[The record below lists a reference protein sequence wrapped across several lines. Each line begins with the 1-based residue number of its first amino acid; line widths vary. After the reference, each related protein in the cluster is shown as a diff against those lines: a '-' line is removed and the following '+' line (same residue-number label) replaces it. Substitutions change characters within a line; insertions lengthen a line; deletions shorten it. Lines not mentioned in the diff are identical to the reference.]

1 MRKSDRSQINE
12 INVVPYVDVMLVLLV
27 VFMVTAP
34 LLVQGIK
41 IDLPETTSSVL
52 EESELEE
59 LTLTIDKK
67 GQFFIEFES
76 YKNKSFSIDTLKPVL
91 EDIFKINNNL
101 NVYIRGDK
109 DVEYDN
115 VLKLLAVIQ
124 NLDPISIN
132 LISDPINN
140 DYLNSRIFL
149 LFLFACIFIQLL
161 FQH

>member
-41 IDLPETTSSVL
+41 IDLPETTASVL

-76 YKNKSFSIDTLKPVL
+76 YENKSFSIDTLKPVL

-132 LISDPINN
+132 LISDPVKN
-140 DYLNSRIFL
+140 D
-149 LFLFACIFIQLL
+149 
-161 FQH
+161 

>member
-41 IDLPETTSSVL
+41 IDLPETTASVL

-76 YKNKSFSIDTLKPVL
+76 YKNKPFSIDTLKPVL

-140 DYLNSRIFL
+140 D
-149 LFLFACIFIQLL
+149 
-161 FQH
+161 

>member
-41 IDLPETTSSVL
+41 IDLPETTASVL

-59 LTLTIDKK
+59 LTLTIDNK

-76 YKNKSFSIDTLKPVL
+76 YKNESFSIDTLKPVL

-132 LISDPINN
+132 LISDPIKN
-140 DYLNSRIFL
+140 D
-149 LFLFACIFIQLL
+149 
-161 FQH
+161 

>member
-41 IDLPETTSSVL
+41 IDLPETTASVL

-76 YKNKSFSIDTLKPVL
+76 YENKSFSIDTLKPVL

-101 NVYIRGDK
+101 NVYIRRDK

-132 LISDPINN
+132 LISDPIKN
-140 DYLNSRIFL
+140 D
-149 LFLFACIFIQLL
+149 
-161 FQH
+161 

>member
-41 IDLPETTSSVL
+41 IDLPETTASVL
-52 EESELEE
+52 KESELEE

-76 YKNKSFSIDTLKPVL
+76 YENKSFSIDTLKPVL

-140 DYLNSRIFL
+140 D
-149 LFLFACIFIQLL
+149 
-161 FQH
+161 

>member
-1 MRKSDRSQINE
+1 MYKRQ
-12 INVVPYVDVMLVLLV
+12 
-27 VFMVTAP
+27 P

-41 IDLPETTSSVL
+41 IDLPETTASVL

-59 LTLTIDKK
+59 LTLTIDEK

-76 YKNKSFSIDTLKPVL
+76 YENKSFSIDTLKPVL

-140 DYLNSRIFL
+140 D
-149 LFLFACIFIQLL
+149 
-161 FQH
+161 

>member
-27 VFMVTAP
+27 VFMVSAP

-41 IDLPETTSSVL
+41 IDLPETTASVL

-124 NLDPISIN
+124 DLDPISVSYTHLTLPTN
-132 LISDPINN
+132 
-140 DYLNSRIFL
+140 
-149 LFLFACIFIQLL
+149 
-161 FQH
+161 

>member
-1 MRKSDRSQINE
+1 MRKSNRSQINE

-41 IDLPETTSSVL
+41 IDLPETTASVL

-59 LTLTIDKK
+59 LTLTINKK

-91 EDIFKINNNL
+91 EDIFKINNNM
-101 NVYIRGDK
+101 NVYGHPNALSNNNTENYMYGGSAPSGERHQPSPPRNTYGSPGT
-109 DVEYDN
+109 
-115 VLKLLAVIQ
+115 AVV
-124 NLDPISIN
+124 
-132 LISDPINN
+132 
-140 DYLNSRIFL
+140 Y
-149 LFLFACIFIQLL
+149 
-161 FQH
+161 

>member
-27 VFMVTAP
+27 VFMITAP

-41 IDLPETTSSVL
+41 IDLPETTASVL

-76 YKNKSFSIDTLKPVL
+76 YKNESFSIDTLKPVL

-132 LISDPINN
+132 LISDPIKN
-140 DYLNSRIFL
+140 D
-149 LFLFACIFIQLL
+149 
-161 FQH
+161 

>member
-41 IDLPETTSSVL
+41 IDLPETTASVL
-52 EESELEE
+52 QESELEE

-76 YKNKSFSIDTLKPVL
+76 YKNKSSSISTLKPVL

-140 DYLNSRIFL
+140 D
-149 LFLFACIFIQLL
+149 
-161 FQH
+161 

>member
-41 IDLPETTSSVL
+41 IDLPETTASVL
-52 EESELEE
+52 DESELEE
-59 LTLTIDKK
+59 LTLTIDNK

-76 YKNKSFSIDTLKPVL
+76 YKNQSFSIDTLKPVL

-132 LISDPINN
+132 LISDPIKN
-140 DYLNSRIFL
+140 D
-149 LFLFACIFIQLL
+149 
-161 FQH
+161 

>member
-1 MRKSDRSQINE
+1 MSLRRKKRRNALAE
-12 INVVPYVDVMLVLLV
+12 INVVPYIDVMLVLLV
-27 VFMVTAP
+27 VVMVTAP

-41 IDLPETTSSVL
+41 IDLPETTESVL

-76 YKNKSFSIDTLKPVL
+76 YKNESFSIDTLKPVL

-124 NLDPISIN
+124 TLDPISIN

-140 DYLNSRIFL
+140 D
-149 LFLFACIFIQLL
+149 
-161 FQH
+161 

>member
-41 IDLPETTSSVL
+41 IDLPETTASVL

-76 YKNKSFSIDTLKPVL
+76 YKNKSFSIDTLKPAL

-124 NLDPISIN
+124 NLDPTSIN

-140 DYLNSRIFL
+140 D
-149 LFLFACIFIQLL
+149 
-161 FQH
+161 

>member
-41 IDLPETTSSVL
+41 IDLPETTASVL

-76 YKNKSFSIDTLKPVL
+76 YKNESFSIDTLKPVL
-91 EDIFKINNNL
+91 EDIFMINNNL

-132 LISDPINN
+132 LISDPVDN
-140 DYLNSRIFL
+140 D
-149 LFLFACIFIQLL
+149 
-161 FQH
+161 

>member
-41 IDLPETTSSVL
+41 IDLPETTASVL

-67 GQFFIEFES
+67 GQFFIEL
-76 YKNKSFSIDTLKPVL
+76 NLI
-91 EDIFKINNNL
+91 KINHF
-101 NVYIRGDK
+101 
-109 DVEYDN
+109 
-115 VLKLLAVIQ
+115 
-124 NLDPISIN
+124 P
-132 LISDPINN
+132 LI
-140 DYLNSRIFL
+140 L
-149 LFLFACIFIQLL
+149 
-161 FQH
+161 

>member
-41 IDLPETTSSVL
+41 IDLPETTASVL

-76 YKNKSFSIDTLKPVL
+76 YKNKSFSIDTLKPAL
-91 EDIFKINNNL
+91 EEIFKINNNL

-124 NLDPISIN
+124 DLDPISIN
-132 LISDPINN
+132 LISDPIKN
-140 DYLNSRIFL
+140 D
-149 LFLFACIFIQLL
+149 
-161 FQH
+161 

>member
-41 IDLPETTSSVL
+41 IDLPETTASVL

-76 YKNKSFSIDTLKPVL
+76 YENKSFSIDTLKPVL

-132 LISDPINN
+132 LISDPIKN
-140 DYLNSRIFL
+140 D
-149 LFLFACIFIQLL
+149 
-161 FQH
+161 

>member
-41 IDLPETTSSVL
+41 IDLPETTASVL

-76 YKNKSFSIDTLKPVL
+76 YKNKSFSIDTLKPV
-91 EDIFKINNNL
+91 
-101 NVYIRGDK
+101 
-109 DVEYDN
+109 
-115 VLKLLAVIQ
+115 
-124 NLDPISIN
+124 
-132 LISDPINN
+132 
-140 DYLNSRIFL
+140 
-149 LFLFACIFIQLL
+149 FIQLL
-161 FQH
+161 FQY

>member
-41 IDLPETTSSVL
+41 IDLPETTASVL

-76 YKNKSFSIDTLKPVL
+76 YKNESFSIDTLKPVL

-109 DVEYDN
+109 DVEYAN
-115 VLKLLAVIQ
+115 VLQLLAVIQ

-132 LISDPINN
+132 LISDPIKN
-140 DYLNSRIFL
+140 D
-149 LFLFACIFIQLL
+149 
-161 FQH
+161 

>member
-41 IDLPETTSSVL
+41 IDLPETTASVL

-59 LTLTIDKK
+59 LTLTINMK

-76 YKNKSFSIDTLKPVL
+76 YKNKPFSIDTLKPVL

-132 LISDPINN
+132 LIFFLITSFKN
-140 DYLNSRIFL
+140 LIFGV
-149 LFLFACIFIQLL
+149 
-161 FQH
+161 

>member
-41 IDLPETTSSVL
+41 IDLPETTASVL

-76 YKNKSFSIDTLKPVL
+76 YKNESFSIDTLKPVL

-132 LISDPINN
+132 LISDLSLIH
-140 DYLNSRIFL
+140 I
-149 LFLFACIFIQLL
+149 
-161 FQH
+161 

>member
-41 IDLPETTSSVL
+41 IDLPETTASVL

-76 YKNKSFSIDTLKPVL
+76 YKNESFSIDTLKPVL

-140 DYLNSRIFL
+140 D
-149 LFLFACIFIQLL
+149 
-161 FQH
+161 

>member
-34 LLVQGIK
+34 LLFQGIK
-41 IDLPETTSSVL
+41 IDLPETTASVL
-52 EESELEE
+52 EETELEE

-76 YKNKSFSIDTLKPVL
+76 YKNKSFSIDTLKPAL

-132 LISDPINN
+132 LISDPIKN
-140 DYLNSRIFL
+140 D
-149 LFLFACIFIQLL
+149 
-161 FQH
+161 

>member
-1 MRKSDRSQINE
+1 
-12 INVVPYVDVMLVLLV
+12 MLVLLV

-41 IDLPETTSSVL
+41 IHLPETTASVL
-52 EESELEE
+52 DESELEE

-124 NLDPISIN
+124 NLDPTSIN

-140 DYLNSRIFL
+140 D
-149 LFLFACIFIQLL
+149 
-161 FQH
+161 

>member
-41 IDLPETTSSVL
+41 IDLPETTASVL

-76 YKNKSFSIDTLKPVL
+76 YENKSFSIDALKPVL

-132 LISDPINN
+132 LISDPIKN
-140 DYLNSRIFL
+140 D
-149 LFLFACIFIQLL
+149 
-161 FQH
+161 

>member
-41 IDLPETTSSVL
+41 IDLPETTASVL
-52 EESELEE
+52 EETELEE

-76 YKNKSFSIDTLKPVL
+76 YKNESFSIDTLKPVL

-132 LISDPINN
+132 LISDPIKN
-140 DYLNSRIFL
+140 D
-149 LFLFACIFIQLL
+149 
-161 FQH
+161 

>member
-41 IDLPETTSSVL
+41 IDLPETTASVL

-76 YKNKSFSIDTLKPVL
+76 YKNKSFSIDTLKPAL
-91 EDIFKINNNL
+91 EEIFKINNNL

-132 LISDPINN
+132 LISDPIKN
-140 DYLNSRIFL
+140 D
-149 LFLFACIFIQLL
+149 
-161 FQH
+161 

>member
-41 IDLPETTSSVL
+41 IDLPETTASVL
-52 EESELEE
+52 EEGELEE

-76 YKNKSFSIDTLKPVL
+76 YKNISFSIDTLKPVL

-132 LISDPINN
+132 LISDPVNN
-140 DYLNSRIFL
+140 D
-149 LFLFACIFIQLL
+149 
-161 FQH
+161 

>member
-41 IDLPETTSSVL
+41 IDLPETTASVL

-76 YKNKSFSIDTLKPVL
+76 YENKSFSIDTLKPVL

-109 DVEYDN
+109 GVEYDN

-140 DYLNSRIFL
+140 D
-149 LFLFACIFIQLL
+149 
-161 FQH
+161 

>member
-41 IDLPETTSSVL
+41 IDLPETTASVL
-52 EESELEE
+52 DESELEE
-59 LTLTIDKK
+59 LTLTINKK

-76 YKNKSFSIDTLKPVL
+76 YKNKSFSIDTLKPAL

-132 LISDPINN
+132 LISDPIKN
-140 DYLNSRIFL
+140 D
-149 LFLFACIFIQLL
+149 
-161 FQH
+161 

>member
-41 IDLPETTSSVL
+41 IDLPETTASVL

-59 LTLTIDKK
+59 LTLTIDKE
-67 GQFFIEFES
+67 GQFFVEFES
-76 YKNKSFSIDTLKPVL
+76 YKNKPFSIDTLKPVL

-140 DYLNSRIFL
+140 D
-149 LFLFACIFIQLL
+149 
-161 FQH
+161 

>member
-1 MRKSDRSQINE
+1 
-12 INVVPYVDVMLVLLV
+12 
-27 VFMVTAP
+27 
-34 LLVQGIK
+34 
-41 IDLPETTSSVL
+41 
-52 EESELEE
+52 
-59 LTLTIDKK
+59 
-67 GQFFIEFES
+67 
-76 YKNKSFSIDTLKPVL
+76 LKPVL

-140 DYLNSRIFL
+140 D
-149 LFLFACIFIQLL
+149 
-161 FQH
+161 

>member
-41 IDLPETTSSVL
+41 IDLPETTASVL
-52 EESELEE
+52 EETELEE

-76 YKNKSFSIDTLKPVL
+76 YENKSFSIDTLKPVL

-132 LISDPINN
+132 LISDPIKN
-140 DYLNSRIFL
+140 D
-149 LFLFACIFIQLL
+149 
-161 FQH
+161 

>member
-41 IDLPETTSSVL
+41 IDLPETTASVL

-67 GQFFIEFES
+67 GQFFKEFES
-76 YKNKSFSIDTLKPVL
+76 YKNESFSIDTLKPVL

-132 LISDPINN
+132 LISDPIKN
-140 DYLNSRIFL
+140 D
-149 LFLFACIFIQLL
+149 
-161 FQH
+161 

>member
-34 LLVQGIK
+34 LLTVGVQV
-41 IDLPETTSSVL
+41 DLPETTASVL

-76 YKNKSFSIDTLKPVL
+76 YKNESFSIDTLKPVL
-91 EDIFKINNNL
+91 EDIFKINNYL

-132 LISDPINN
+132 LISDPIKN
-140 DYLNSRIFL
+140 D
-149 LFLFACIFIQLL
+149 
-161 FQH
+161 

>member
-76 YKNKSFSIDTLKPVL
+76 YKNISFSIDTLKPVL

-132 LISDPINN
+132 LISDPIKN
-140 DYLNSRIFL
+140 D
-149 LFLFACIFIQLL
+149 
-161 FQH
+161 

>member
-41 IDLPETTSSVL
+41 IDLPETTASVL
-52 EESELEE
+52 DETELEE

-76 YKNKSFSIDTLKPVL
+76 YKNESFSIDTLKPVL

-140 DYLNSRIFL
+140 D
-149 LFLFACIFIQLL
+149 
-161 FQH
+161 